1 MISRNCSSSAKQS
14 DRDPDQIGHTRAS
27 VSLKQLVRHS
37 AGRSSPAPNGAP
49 PERRLAKMGRT
60 TTTGGIN
67 SWNCSAEGPTDH
79 PRIVE
84 LRSQQSGNAA
94 PVAAGSHAARC
105 RRGSAET
112 KAGTAMPIARITKSA
127 GLIGRAWVRKVKT
140 LLSFRKLILLR
151 RAHIVFH
158 RHRFL
163 HGQTIP
169 GTEVKGI
176 VWLRPDGAER
186 GRMAGQTGERKR
198 SWCGSAASSGS
209 CI

>member
-1 MISRNCSSSAKQS
+1 
-14 DRDPDQIGHTRAS
+14 
-27 VSLKQLVRHS
+27 
-37 AGRSSPAPNGAP
+37 
-49 PERRLAKMGRT
+49 MGRT
-60 TTTGGIN
+60 TTTDGIN

-94 PVAAGSHAARC
+94 PVASGSHAAGADEFGRNQGGNSNAYC
-105 RRGSAET
+105 QDNEVSWLDWESMGEEGKDAAFLPQADPTSA
-112 KAGTAMPIARITKSA
+112 
-127 GLIGRAWVRKVKT
+127 
-140 LLSFRKLILLR
+140 
-151 RAHIVFH
+151 RAHCSPSAP
-158 RHRFL
+158 FL

-176 VWLRPDGAER
+176 VWLRPDGAETR
-186 GRMAGQTGERKR
+186 ENGWANRQTKT